1 MEALFDTS
9 VLSWNIRG
17 ANNNNAIRHMKEVIR
32 KYRPTF
38 LAILETHFPYARLST
53 CWLNNSYIHV
63 HIIEANG
70 HSGGIW
76 LLRHSIV
83 PITTNIIDSNQ
94 YSITFKVNFGDA
106 SSTCT

>member
-1 MEALFDTS
+1 MLVFKCQ
-9 VLSWNIRG
+9 
-17 ANNNNAIRHMKEVIR
+17 NNEVHSLTLETHIP
-32 KYRPTF
+32 Y
-38 LAILETHFPYARLST
+38 AILETHIPYARLST
-53 CWLNNSYIHV
+53 FWSNNSYIPV